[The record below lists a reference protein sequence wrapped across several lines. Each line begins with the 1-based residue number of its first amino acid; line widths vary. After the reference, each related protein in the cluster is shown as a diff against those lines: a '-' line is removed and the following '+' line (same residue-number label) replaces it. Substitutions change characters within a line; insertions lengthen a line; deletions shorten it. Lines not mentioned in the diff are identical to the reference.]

1 MNAERVR
8 LEDQL
13 LQVESDLDELDGQET
28 VGEIDAATAARL
40 RARYRAEAD
49 SLQERLIDAGPEPD
63 AGAGDEP
70 GATPGSPPPGRS
82 RTRVLVGAAILVVGA
97 VVIAA
102 AVVVS
107 TTDGGSNLTAGVV
120 DDVAGDSG
128 VGLAEVGT
136 EEMETVV
143 AANPGVVGMR
153 LALARRYFEAGD
165 FQPALDHYMTVLAA
179 EQSPEALANVGW
191 MTYLSD
197 RPDVALDY
205 VERALEIE
213 PEFVQ
218 AYWFLANIR
227 FALGDTA
234 GAIAPLERLLRF
246 DDIPDDIRREAEG
259 ALADLRDGS

>member
-13 LQVESDLDELDGQET
+13 VQVESDLEELAEQETSGELDT
-28 VGEIDAATAARL
+28 ASAARL
-40 RARYRAEAD
+40 RARYEAEAD
-49 SLQERLIDAGPEPD
+49 VLREQLVDPRLEPD
-63 AGAGDEP
+63 TAVGDLPDPETRP
-70 GATPGSPPPGRS
+70 TGRS
-82 RTRVLVGAAILVVGA
+82 RTRVLIGAAVLGVGA

-107 TTDGGSNLTAGVV
+107 ATDRGSNSTAGVV
-120 DDVAGDSG
+120 DSG
-128 VGLAEVGT
+128 VGDAGVDLDEVGT
-136 EEMETVV
+136 EEMEAVV
-143 AANPGVVGMR
+143 AANPDVVGMR
-153 LALARRYFEAGD
+153 LALARRYFEALD

-197 RPDVALDY
+197 RPGVALEY

-213 PEFVQ
+213 PGFVQ

-227 FALGDTA
+227 FALGDTS
-234 GAIAPLERLLRF
+234 GAIAPLERLLAF
-246 DDIPDDIRREAEG
+246 DDIPDDIRREAEE